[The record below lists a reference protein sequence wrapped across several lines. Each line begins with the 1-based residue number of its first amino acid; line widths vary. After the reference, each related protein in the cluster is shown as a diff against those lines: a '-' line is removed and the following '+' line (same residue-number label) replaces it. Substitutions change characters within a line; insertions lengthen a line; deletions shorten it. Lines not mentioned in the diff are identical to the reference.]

1 MKKSKNTL
9 FADIRSH
16 EIRDWERILSVSQKE
31 YTILDIETTGIHS
44 DITELAAMRV
54 KKGKVT
60 ERYHTLVK
68 PRGTMERRVVEMTG
82 ITPSLVKNAPPV
94 EEVLPSFIGFLGKD
108 ILMGHGL
115 DSDLIVL
122 ARNLMALGKPLLTN
136 EYIDTHTL
144 AREVISGEAV
154 ERKYSVQVLCA
165 YYQLPCTTFHRA
177 LADCEAE
184 KLVFESLVKDRR
196 VRTK

>member
-60 ERYHTLVK
+60 I
-68 PRGTMERRVVEMTG
+68 RRHD
-82 ITPSLVKNAPPV
+82 
-94 EEVLPSFIGFLGKD
+94 F
-108 ILMGHGL
+108 
-115 DSDLIVL
+115 
-122 ARNLMALGKPLLTN
+122 
-136 EYIDTHTL
+136 
-144 AREVISGEAV
+144 
-154 ERKYSVQVLCA
+154 
-165 YYQLPCTTFHRA
+165 
-177 LADCEAE
+177 
-184 KLVFESLVKDRR
+184 KLHI
-196 VRTK
+196 

>member
-1 MKKSKNTL
+1 
-9 FADIRSH
+9 
-16 EIRDWERILSVSQKE
+16 
-31 YTILDIETTGIHS
+31 
-44 DITELAAMRV
+44 MRV

-68 PRGTMERRVVEMTG
+68 PRGAMERRVVEMTG
-82 ITPSLVKNAPPV
+82 ITPSLVENAPPV
-94 EEVLPSFIGFLGKD
+94 EEVLSSFVGFLGND

-122 ARNLMALGKPLLTN
+122 ARNLLALGKPLLAN
-136 EYIDTHTL
+136 EYIDTNTF
-144 AREVISGEAV
+144 ARAVIPEEAV
-154 ERKYSVQVLCA
+154 ERKYSVQALCA

-184 KLVFESLVKDRR
+184 KLVFESLVKDRK
-196 VRTK
+196 VRAK

>member
-16 EIRDWERILSVSQKE
+16 EIRDWGRILSVSQKE

-68 PRGTMERRVVEMTG
+68 PRGPMEKRIVEMTG
-82 ITPSLVKNAPPV
+82 ITPALVRNAPSIGK
-94 EEVLPSFIGFLGKD
+94 VLPSFIAFLGND
-108 ILMGHGL
+108 ILMGHGI
-115 DSDLIVL
+115 DSDLIIL
-122 ARNLMALGKPLLTN
+122 ARNLLALGKPLLAN

-144 AREVISGEAV
+144 AREFISGEAV
-154 ERKYSVQVLCA
+154 ERKYSVQALCA

-184 KLVFESLVKDRR
+184 KLVFESLVKDRKT
-196 VRTK
+196 RTK

>member
-44 DITELAAMRV
+44 DITELAAMKV

-68 PRGTMERRVVEMTG
+68 PRGAMERRVVEMTG
-82 ITPSLVKNAPPV
+82 ITPALVKNAPPV

-115 DSDLIVL
+115 DSDLIEPGAAQGHGFDDGVID
-122 ARNLMALGKPLLTN
+122 RRFSQLL
-136 EYIDTHTL
+136 
-144 AREVISGEAV
+144 V
-154 ERKYSVQVLCA
+154 EQEFYL
-165 YYQLPCTTFHRA
+165 T
-177 LADCEAE
+177 
-184 KLVFESLVKDRR
+184 VKD
-196 VRTK
+196 TALC

>member
-54 KKGKVT
+54 EKGKVT

-82 ITPSLVKNAPPV
+82 ITPSLVKNAPSV
-94 EEVLPSFIGFLGKD
+94 EEVLPSFIGFLGEEN
-108 ILMGHGL
+108 LMRHGH
-115 DSDLIVL
+115 DSDQIVL
-122 ARNLMALGKPLLTN
+122 ARNLLALGKPLLAN
-136 EYIDTHTL
+136 EYIDTNTF
-144 AREVISGEAV
+144 ARAVIPGEAV

-184 KLVFESLVKDRR
+184 KLVFESLVKDKEA
-196 VRTK
+196 RTK